1 MEEKS
6 DSKALGQQWR
16 EWLGYGIVSVIVYLV
31 LQEFVLLADLWPLD
45 SKRQWERFAFGFFM
59 GMNTLPIYVL
69 FQAPFLLIIP
79 MLAGPLGVRLLKGFK
94 GLLIFSVLGA
104 MLNIWLARSLP

>member
-1 MEEKS
+1 MDEKPEI
-6 DSKALGQQWR
+6 KAQGNQWR
-16 EWLGYGIVSVIVYLV
+16 LWLGYGITSVIIYLI
-31 LQEFVLLADLWPLD
+31 LQEFVLLADLWPLND
-45 SKRQWERFAFGFFM
+45 KRQWERFAFGFFM

-79 MLAGPLGVRLLKGFK
+79 MIAGPLGVRLLKGLK

-104 MLNIWLARSLP
+104 VLNIWLASELP